1 MMTQGCSPAKHIP
14 FILTLGAQL
23 AVCAAIPR
31 STDSDCSAHPYVLAN
46 IVCNTADG
54 QFRASEVPCPSKHVS
69 SLTLLAAIGIPGSR
83 CFLFLTRRDDSH
95 THAVLIVVIAI
106 GGYAFHVFRR
116 ASGGRSNNKVY
127 DTVPPSSTALLQ
139 TTSTKSMGSL
149 EDGLSPSYSDT
160 SSDFGRTKDDAAS
173 PQVRE
178 LSTPETAR
186 TMYGYGVGV
195 I

>member
-1 MMTQGCSPAKHIP
+1 MTQGCHSPAKHILV
-14 FILTLGAQL
+14 FLTLGAQL
-23 AVCAAIPR
+23 AVCSA
-31 STDSDCSAHPYVLAN
+31 DSDCSAHP
-46 IVCNTADG
+46 
-54 QFRASEVPCPSKHVS
+54 ASEVPCPSKHVG
-69 SLTLLAAIGIPGSR
+69 SLTLLAAIGIP
-83 CFLFLTRRDDSH
+83 
-95 THAVLIVVIAI
+95 VLIVVIAI

-116 ASGGRSNNKVY
+116 ASGGRSNKVY

-139 TTSTKSMGSL
+139 TTGTKSMGSL
-149 EDGLSPSYSDT
+149 EEGLSPTVMSYSDS
-160 SSDFGRTKDDAAS
+160 SSDFGRTKDDASS